1 MGGDG
6 DEHQND
12 VDMRGNT
19 DAVEGA
25 PSPYN
30 GTKSLF
36 NAKKGFTPYFKSLAV
51 AELSQHCPHPSLF
64 TKALTVSESYEA
76 VCICRVVGLLQTGQ
90 VVVAELIKL
99 SWIPQALRGA
109 SLSDLQARMQFLLGK
124 AAQSP
129 GSDQWKHWS
138 GENDKPYVSK
148 NEKKRQRGHQE
159 LCLMT
164 LQDCDFFYKS
174 AKRTVEGGQS

>member
-1 MGGDG
+1 
-6 DEHQND
+6 
-12 VDMRGNT
+12 MRVNA
-19 DAVEGA
+19 DPVEGA

-30 GTKSLF
+30 GSKSLV

-76 VCICRVVGLLQTGQ
+76 VCICRVVGLLQSGQ
-90 VVVAELIKL
+90 VGVAELIKL
-99 SWIPQALRGA
+99 SWIPQALRSA
-109 SLSDLQARMQFLLGK
+109 SLSDLQARVQFLLGK

-129 GSDQWKHWS
+129 GSDRWKHWS

-148 NEKKRQRGHQE
+148 NQKKRQQGQQE
-159 LCLMT
+159 LLFQVWET
-164 LQDCDFFYKS
+164 
-174 AKRTVEGGQS
+174 GG